1 MEFVDPPVTRKG
13 AVSEK
18 WLAIAQELQDN
29 PNKWALV
36 GDFTPGMATHLRR
49 GTYPA
54 FMADFSGEG
63 VEQATLYM
71 KRHWQITT
79 RKIEKTDE
87 TETEEQTSEEE
98 TKKTKGTRH
107 NIYMRWLG

>member
-18 WLAIAQELQDN
+18 WLAIAHALKEN

-54 FMADFSGEG
+54 FMEDFSGESP
-63 VEQATLYM
+63 EQATLYM
-71 KRHWQITT
+71 KLHWQITT
-79 RKIEKTDE
+79 RKKENSGEDE
-87 TETEEQTSEEE
+87 DQ
-98 TKKTKGTRH
+98 KPRH
-107 NIYMRWLG
+107 NIYMRWIG

>member
-1 MEFVDPPVTRKG
+1 MEFVDPPATRKG

-18 WLAIAQELQDN
+18 WLAIAQALQEN

-54 FMADFSGEG
+54 FMGDFSGESP
-63 VEQATLYM
+63 EQATLYM
-71 KRHWQITT
+71 KLHWEITT
-79 RKIEKTDE
+79 RKIENSSEDE
-87 TETEEQTSEEE
+87 DQ
-98 TKKTKGTRH
+98 KPRH